1 MAISKVNLSVKGVD
15 EENKRKAIF
24 VLNTRDSD
32 LSKEIRKMIDELAK
46 EFDEMSK

>member
-1 MAISKVNLSVKGVD
+1 MAMGNVSLNVKLVD

-24 VLNTRDSD
+24 VLNRRGSD